1 MSVGRPGIN
10 FSQGASI
17 LIRRYYAHLHWIEEL
32 FVSHL
37 VSMTSKSWRQNDLEL
52 TLILMEGVFMI
63 YVNVRRDVL

>member
-17 LIRRYYAHLHWIEEL
+17 LIRRYYAHLHCIEGL

-37 VSMTSKSWRQNDLEL
+37 VSMTSKSWR
-52 TLILMEGVFMI
+52 
-63 YVNVRRDVL
+63 